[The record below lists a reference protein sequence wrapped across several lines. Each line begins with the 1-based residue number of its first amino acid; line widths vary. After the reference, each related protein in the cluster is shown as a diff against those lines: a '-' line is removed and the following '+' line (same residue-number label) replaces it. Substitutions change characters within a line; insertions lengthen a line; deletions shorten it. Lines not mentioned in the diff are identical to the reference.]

1 MSEGERM
8 TPIMQ
13 KIADLKSAITRYN
26 RVSANEKCKIA
37 FAYGIITF
45 ADEAIEKLEVYL
57 DHLKHNVCHDALPLG
72 MIKEWLENTNWID
85 KDERLYK
92 ELHDYA
98 GKPLSYYRVGLLL
111 DDVNYTDTLHMY
123 KTIVERIRWLLELL
137 HEIETI
143 LKAHNPELYENF
155 YHNLRVNYN
164 EKEAVDFMDNW
175 LSHSGIPSLEKYK
188 TFRAEEVIKFIK
200 GDTLDCTGEPSV
212 EEWEKVDIDG
222 FKKQVPLSCQ
232 EEEWFKKSFDKR
244 FVIFSR
250 TVRWEGDILVPKY
263 DCAGLFIFQHWNELT
278 EEQIN
283 AIFHLDKMLELIHE
297 EIQQLPEAEAD
308 PAPACGHPAPEWGG
322 ELEDRIKKCI
332 ALLMAERF
340 GDEPLFNIQGHWQAV
355 YRILVDKGYCRD
367 SDFDGFDAFIQRVM
381 PDKVNKPYTKASVKQ
396 ISQTDF
402 AKPFEEWKF
411 DSQTSKTRRP
421 YDRMV
426 AIATRFK
433 QILEENGL

>member
-1 MSEGERM
+1 MEKEVTLLSEGERM

-26 RVSANEKCKIA
+26 RVSACEKCKIA

-45 ADEAIEKLEVYL
+45 ADEAIEKLEAYL

-123 KTIVERIRWLLELL
+123 RTIVERIRRLLELL
-137 HEIETI
+137 REIETI

-222 FKKQVPLSCQ
+222 FKKQVALSCQ
-232 EEEWFKKSFDKR
+232 EEEWFKKSFDER

-250 TVRWEGDILVPKY
+250 TVRWQGDILVPNY
-263 DCAGLFIFQHWNELT
+263 DCAGLFIFQHWDSLT
-278 EEQIN
+278 EKDIQ
-283 AIFHLDKMLELIHE
+283 AIFYLDKTLELIHE
-297 EIQQLPEAEAD
+297 EIVHLPEFSQDSTQSARDGDTAATAPALPEALATPEAMALWQKAQKAGYVD
-308 PAPACGHPAPEWGG
+308 EHYQPK
-322 ELEDRIKKCI
+322 LSRTQS
-332 ALLMAERF
+332 ALLADAMAEQLGIKNKWKVFENLWNRTKMYKDYYQAMEQKQSLVF
-340 GDEPLFNIQGHWQAV
+340 QDKLKMLFN
-355 YRILVDKGYCRD
+355 
-367 SDFDGFDAFIQRVM
+367 
-381 PDKVNKPYTKASVKQ
+381 
-396 ISQTDF
+396 
-402 AKPFEEWKF
+402 
-411 DSQTSKTRRP
+411 
-421 YDRMV
+421 
-426 AIATRFK
+426 
-433 QILEENGL
+433 